1 MLMSPFRKITRFER
15 GLLFLK
21 SFSGL
26 VFLVGI
32 LSLGY
37 SIIYQIYLINIPAP
51 YPFMVPLGNLLNAI
65 SLSIIASTIFYF
77 ITVYFPKRHRAKVN
91 EKYIRKWLQQ
101 FEAYGKRLIQ
111 DFGCCTNYSLD
122 DFERIC
128 NSKNIKLT
136 DTPSQEI
143 STRESKAMNTWFDY
157 FDNLFA
163 IENLYIE
170 QIRKYGDSIPAEIYV
185 EFEEYSQFDNLR
197 KALHDYKI
205 HASQNKIYKIGDFSH
220 IIWHH
225 AHSLMSLPEIY
236 IKHLYD

>member
-1 MLMSPFRKITRFER
+1 MSPFRKITRFER
-15 GLLFLK
+15 SLLFLR
-21 SFSGL
+21 SFSGFA
-26 VFLVGI
+26 FLFGI

-37 SIIYQIYLINIPAP
+37 SIIYQTCLINIPAP
-51 YPFMVPLGNLLNAI
+51 YPFMVPLGNLLNVI
-65 SLSIIASTIFYF
+65 SLSIIASAIFYF

-101 FEAYGKRLIQ
+101 FEAYGQWLIQ
-111 DFGCCTNYSLD
+111 DFGCCINCSLD
-122 DFERIC
+122 DFKRIC

-136 DTPSQEI
+136 DTPPEEI
-143 STRESKAMNTWFDY
+143 SIRELKDLNNWFDY
-157 FDNLFA
+157 FDNLFSH
-163 IENLYIE
+163 ENLYIE

-185 EFEEYSQFDNLR
+185 EFEEYAQFDNLR

-205 HASQNKIYKIGDFSH
+205 HASQKNIYKIGDFSH
-220 IIWHH
+220 IIWRH

>member
-15 GLLFLK
+15 SLLFLR
-21 SFSGL
+21 SFSGFA
-26 VFLVGI
+26 FLFGI

-37 SIIYQIYLINIPAP
+37 SIIYQTCLINIPAP
-51 YPFMVPLGNLLNAI
+51 YPFMVPLGNLLNVI
-65 SLSIIASTIFYF
+65 SLSIIASAIFYF

-101 FEAYGKRLIQ
+101 FEAYGQWLIQ
-111 DFGCCTNYSLD
+111 DFGCCINCSLD
-122 DFERIC
+122 DFKRIC
-128 NSKNIKLT
+128 NNKNIKLT
-136 DTPSQEI
+136 DTPPEEI
-143 STRESKAMNTWFDY
+143 SIRELKDLNNWFDY
-157 FDNLFA
+157 FDNLFSH
-163 IENLYIE
+163 ENLYIE

-185 EFEEYSQFDNLR
+185 EFEEYAQFDNLR

-205 HASQNKIYKIGDFSH
+205 HANQKNIYKIRDFSH
-220 IIWHH
+220 IIWRH

>member
-15 GLLFLK
+15 SLLFLR
-21 SFSGL
+21 SFSGFA
-26 VFLVGI
+26 FLFGI

-37 SIIYQIYLINIPAP
+37 SIIYQTCLINIPAP
-51 YPFMVPLGNLLNAI
+51 YPFMVPLGNLLNVI
-65 SLSIIASTIFYF
+65 SLSIIASAIFYF

-101 FEAYGKRLIQ
+101 FEAYGQWLIQ
-111 DFGCCTNYSLD
+111 DFGCCINCSLD
-122 DFERIC
+122 DFKRIC
-128 NSKNIKLT
+128 NNKNIKLT
-136 DTPSQEI
+136 DTPPEEI
-143 STRESKAMNTWFDY
+143 SIRELKDLNNWFDY
-157 FDNLFA
+157 FDNLFSH
-163 IENLYIE
+163 ENLYIE

-185 EFEEYSQFDNLR
+185 EFEEYAQFDNLR

-205 HASQNKIYKIGDFSH
+205 HASQKNIYKIGDFSH
-220 IIWHH
+220 IIWRH